1 MTATT
6 LQSAVSDVMA
16 AAGFSSEYRLHQLMG
31 GANNQVFRVDVDGMN
46 ALLKVYF
53 HHPDDRRDRLRA
65 EFSFSTFAWERG
77 VRWLP
82 RPLASDPQ
90 NRLGLYE
97 FIPGRPVA
105 SHEVTRDLVRQAL
118 HFYLEINRHTRH
130 RSAQALPSAS
140 EACFSIADHLRC
152 VERRLETLLAVEDAS
167 AVHREAMAFI
177 RGELSEAWG
186 DVLTLVRQ
194 RIRDAGLTIQED
206 LPIEDRCISPSDFG
220 FHNALWRDATEVA
233 FIDFEYAGWDDPA
246 KMVCDFFCQPAVPVS
261 LEHLDLATHTMASE
275 LADPTPFLHRVAWLM
290 PVCRLKWCCILLN
303 EFVPVGTARR
313 RFAGGTEEADRRKAQ
328 QLQKARALLHGAL
341 SEWTVPS

>member
-1 MTATT
+1 MMATT

-16 AAGFSSEYRLHQLMG
+16 AAGFSDEYRLHQLMG

-53 HHPDDRRDRLRA
+53 HHPDDLRDRLRA
-65 EFSFSTFAWERG
+65 EFSFSTFAWEQG
-77 VRWLP
+77 VRSLP

-105 SHEVTRDLVRQAL
+105 SHEVTRDLVHQAL
-118 HFYLEINRHTRH
+118 HFYLEVNRHKHH
-130 RSAQALPSAS
+130 RDAQALPQAS

-152 VERRLETLLAVEDAS
+152 VERRLEALLAVEDAS
-167 AVHREAMAFI
+167 AIHREVGAFI
-177 RGELSEAWG
+177 RGELSAAWR
-186 DVLTLVRQ
+186 DVLALVRQ
-194 RIRDAGLTIQED
+194 RARDAGLAIQED
-206 LPIEDRCISPSDFG
+206 IPTGERCVSPSDFG
-220 FHNALWRDATEVA
+220 FHNALWTEAGEVA

-261 LEHLDLATHTMASE
+261 LEHLDLVTHTVASE
-275 LADPTPFLHRVAWLM
+275 LANPTPFLHRVAWLM
-290 PVCRLKWCCILLN
+290 PACRLKWCCILLN

-313 RFAGGTEEADRRKAQ
+313 RFAGGTEDADRRKAQ
-328 QLQKARALLHGAL
+328 QLQKARALLHGTL
-341 SEWTVPS
+341 SEWTVLS